1 MRFCN
6 NPFGTLKIRK
16 FEKQI
21 KSFGANNQKKTTA
34 KKKQTSK
41 DINRIAKIG

>member
-16 FEKQI
+16 IEKQI

-34 KKKQTSK
+34 KKKTNKQRHKQDS
-41 DINRIAKIG
+41 